1 MEKTVFEGKDITQW
15 LQHFRLQSSK
25 LSEVLQEME
34 VVDVSDLEHVYGN
47 EEKLDQIRQRI
58 EVIVVAVQA
67 YTKILQQIKEE
78 RRRRAFDAQ
87 QRRRT
92 LQQAISVDLAF
103 LVDCTGSMGHFITA
117 IRNNVVAFVKSI
129 HKRYPTTML
138 RIAFVGY
145 RDFCDEDH
153 MVIHPFTANAED
165 IRNYLFTQ
173 RAMGGGDEAED
184 VLGGLE
190 VANNNLDWLAETR
203 ILYHIGDAPGHG
215 EEFHDSKVTDDHSK
229 QFGLDDYRRVLHSL
243 YDKKVKYFFG
253 KIKDT
258 TDIMI
263 SKFNELIGSKYILE
277 TPLRPTEMMNEI
289 RRRTIWT
296 TSHSL
301 RQGAVFIG
309 RAGLP
314 GRASTA
320 ASAHPS
326 SGPAA
331 GETLLG
337 GETGCLAE
345 TDLPPPPPS
354 KRSVEWLEKILILR
368 WRRSRLASKEKRQR
382 VDEERRSSSSASSPY
397 PINVIHFQLRVLMAT
412 SQKSK
417 SANSVSGAQCSTA
430 QHNINSS
437 SNSSNSGNNSS
448 SKCTRLPVGVLVRG
462 NGFDPLQVL
471 RAADKLLPSTY
482 IMLFNQ

>member
-47 EEKLDQIRQRI
+47 EEQLDQIRQRI

-296 TSHSL
+296 TRLRSVKNGQDWRSPSTTSTTSPVTLIVNDSSTTSQTPSATVFVKELSL
-301 RQGAVFIG
+301 
-309 RAGLP
+309 
-314 GRASTA
+314 
-320 ASAHPS
+320 
-326 SGPAA
+326 
-331 GETLLG
+331 
-337 GETGCLAE
+337 LAE
-345 TDLPPPPPS
+345 LGFQDEQALLPLLTLHLGQQPERLCLEERQAALRRLISHLLLPP
-354 KRSVEWLEKILILR
+354 
-368 WRRSRLASKEKRQR
+368 
-382 VDEERRSSSSASSPY
+382 
-397 PINVIHFQLRVLMAT
+397 
-412 SQKSK
+412 
-417 SANSVSGAQCSTA
+417 SG
-430 QHNINSS
+430 
-437 SNSSNSGNNSS
+437 
-448 SKCTRLPVGVLVRG
+448 V
-462 NGFDPLQVL
+462 
-471 RAADKLLPSTY
+471 
-482 IMLFNQ
+482 